1 MCVAMPGEIMEI
13 KDGNAIVSFG
23 TIKKNIV
30 TTLIPNLKIG
40 DYILVH
46 AGFAITKI
54 EKTEAEETLKIFKEL
69 LTVLEGEKNGV

>member
-13 KDGNAIVSFG
+13 KDGNALVSFG

-46 AGFAITKI
+46 EGFAITKI
-54 EKTEAEETLKIFKEL
+54 EKSEAEETLKIFKEL
-69 LTVLEGEKNGV
+69 LTVLEGEKNSV

>member
-1 MCVAMPGEIMEI
+1 MWQAATS
-13 KDGNAIVSFG
+13 KWLL
-23 TIKKNIV
+23 IKKNIV

-54 EKTEAEETLKIFKEL
+54 EKAEAEETLKIFKEL

>member
-13 KDGNAIVSFG
+13 KDGNALVSFG

-54 EKTEAEETLKIFKEL
+54 EKAEETLKIFKEL

>member
-13 KDGNAIVSFG
+13 KDGNALVSFG

-54 EKTEAEETLKIFKEL
+54 EKS
-69 LTVLEGEKNGV
+69 